1 MFSCEIG
8 FGGGVFGN
16 CIAARVAM
24 FAAVVGICGTGVA
37 LVVAALAA
45 FAAAPASAPAAIAAL
60 AVLAVIVLVLFVLGF
75 LRFGSQQGLTVG
87 DRDLVVVGVNF
98 TEGEE
103 TVTVAA
109 IFDKGCL
116 KGRFDARYAGE
127 IDVSFELLLV
137 L

>member
-1 MFSCEIG
+1 
-8 FGGGVFGN
+8 
-16 CIAARVAM
+16 M
-24 FAAVVGICGTGVA
+24 FAAVVGIGGTGVA
-37 LVVAALAA
+37 LVFAALAA

-60 AVLAVIVLVLFVLGF
+60 AVLAFIVLVLFVLGF
-75 LRFGSQQGLTVG
+75 LRFGAKQGLTIG
-87 DRDLVVVGVNF
+87 DRDLVVVGVYF
-98 TEGEE
+98 TEGKE